1 MGNSCDCGGV
11 ETRVDQLDRRSC
23 GNIGFEKIDPQ
34 EEAMS
39 ESLESLK
46 QFIGKSETAMD
57 VVTASLAL
65 KFAATLGLERAP
77 LDKGEEIPPG
87 WYGGLFPASHRPDKM
102 RPDGQ
107 AAGGGIIPPIPL
119 PRRRIGGTR
128 VAFHEPLRVGDEV
141 TRKTEIA
148 DIQIDDGPS
157 GAAVTVIERNS
168 LSTGRGLCIVEE
180 RDMVMLSEARADVA
194 PKSVPEVP
202 SGAKWRQVVE
212 PNTPLLFRFSAIRFN
227 SHRIHYDRDYVTK
240 VEKLP
245 GLVVQSSLISQLL
258 IEMCRREL
266 PGRRM
271 TNFDFQNL
279 RSIYDTGG
287 KFTLAGTPSA
297 DGSTASLWALD
308 GEGKLSMLASTKF
321 AG

>member
-1 MGNSCDCGGV
+1 M
-11 ETRVDQLDRRSC
+11 
-23 GNIGFEKIDPQ
+23 
-34 EEAMS
+34 A
-39 ESLESLK
+39 ESLESFK
-46 QFIGKSETAMD
+46 QFIGKSETATD
-57 VVTASLAL
+57 VVTASLML
-65 KFAATLGLERAP
+65 KFAATLGLEKTP
-77 LDKGEEIPPG
+77 MDKGEAIPPG

-107 AAGGGIIPPIPL
+107 ASGGGIVPPIPL

-128 VAFHEPLRVGDEV
+128 VLFQEPLRIGDEV
-141 TRKTEIA
+141 TRRTEIA

-157 GAAVTVIERNS
+157 GAAVIVTERNS
-168 LSTGRGLCIVEE
+168 ISSSRGLCIVEE
-180 RDMVMLSEARADVA
+180 RDMVMLSEARAEAA
-194 PKSVPEVP
+194 PKSTPAIPGE
-202 SGAKWRQVVE
+202 AKWQQSVE

-266 PGRRM
+266 PARRL

-279 RSIYDTGG
+279 RSVYDTGG
-287 KFTLAGTPSA
+287 KFTLAGAPSA
-297 DGSTASLWALD
+297 DASTASLWALD
-308 GEGKLSMLASTKF
+308 GEGKLSMLATAKF
-321 AG
+321 AA